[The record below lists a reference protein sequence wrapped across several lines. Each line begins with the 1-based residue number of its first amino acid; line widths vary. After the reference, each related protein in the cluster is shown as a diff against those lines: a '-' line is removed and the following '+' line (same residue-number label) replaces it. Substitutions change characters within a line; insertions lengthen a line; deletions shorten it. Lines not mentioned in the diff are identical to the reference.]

1 MNRTIKNGLIML
13 IKILFDT
20 NFKRAEE
27 KRKTIRL
34 KRKLTNIVKQNI
46 RAKNKFNQRLK

>member
-27 KRKTIRL
+27 KE
-34 KRKLTNIVKQNI
+34 KQLDSNVNSI
-46 RAKNKFNQRLK
+46 KD